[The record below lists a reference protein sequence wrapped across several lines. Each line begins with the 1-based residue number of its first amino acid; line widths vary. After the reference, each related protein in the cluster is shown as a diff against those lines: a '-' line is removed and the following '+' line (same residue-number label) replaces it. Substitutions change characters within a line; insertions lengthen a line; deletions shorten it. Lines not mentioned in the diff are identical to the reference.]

1 MAKLKRASLL
11 KKQKANEP
19 VETPVKQ
26 LSQLSH
32 LSIRERFTIP
42 DSNGDLGKAIHLWRI
57 RYNGVPTALALK
69 KLEASEGKQGLQ
81 SLDMNRD
88 LLLVQLLEWLSYYSN
103 YYSKYN
109 KIGAFIPFVRYSDS
123 LGIDLN
129 EALPRA
135 VLMYS
140 NHLLNETR
148 KPNTSTDA
156 IRKRA
161 DAVRE
166 FLEFHS
172 HTEALS
178 NAIYVSQRDD
188 LTAKTESYD
197 DIELNK
203 LSADLYRVYNTLG
216 KACIRGD
223 SPQSPFKTKRR
234 NWDVHWDN
242 STVWKSK
249 LVVSAYFL
257 TAMYI
262 GNNTTPLTKLTCS
275 DIDLK
280 EVKYDKNA
288 NLYKIT
294 SRKGRDGNKKKPW
307 ELGFTKR
314 GFDFFSTY
322 LSIAAKLNEGN
333 DTDYLFPY
341 VKNGQVVGEITD
353 KQLKQFCVWFLQV
366 SDSKIQPITRRFRK
380 SKSEGVMTLTN
391 DIHQVAEALNNTV
404 STAEKDYLHGKKRQ
418 NDGMLAT
425 ASEAII
431 MTAKGMTKSDAKSN
445 LEKKY
450 GQIISLANLEKQDIK
465 GGSTSVGTRCKSPYG
480 AKSEKQKVKLLK
492 AGLATESDDIACF
505 QFLECFTCEYQAVVA
520 DVEDVWCMMSFR
532 DSVIEAISNPSIN
545 HKFSKEA
552 QVALDEVYSILD
564 DMKQNFP
571 DVYLE
576 AEEKNQ
582 SAPHPLWDDA
592 DAVFDLYKIW

>member
-19 VETPVKQ
+19 VETSVK
-26 LSQLSH
+26 QLSH

-42 DSNGDLGKAIHLWRI
+42 DTNGDLGKAIHLWRV
-57 RYNGVPTALALK
+57 RYNGVPTVLTLEK
-69 KLEASEGKQGLQ
+69 VEASQGKQGLQ

-88 LLLVQLLEWLSYYSN
+88 LLLVQLHEWVSYYSN
-103 YYSKYN
+103 YRTKYN

-140 NHLLNETR
+140 NHLLSETR
-148 KPNTSTDA
+148 KPNSSTDA

-178 NAIYVSQRDD
+178 NAIYVSQKDS
-188 LTAKTESYD
+188 LAAKTESYD
-197 DIELNK
+197 DIELSK
-203 LSADLYRVYNTLG
+203 LSSDLYRVYNTLG
-216 KACIRGD
+216 KAYIKGD
-223 SPQSPFKTKRR
+223 HPESPFKTKRR

-242 STVWKSK
+242 STAWKSK
-249 LVVSAYFL
+249 LVISAYFL

-262 GNNTTPLTKLTCS
+262 GNNTTPLTKLRCS

-280 EVKYDKNA
+280 GVKYDKNA

-322 LSIAAKLNEGN
+322 LSVATKLNEG
-333 DTDYLFPY
+333 DGTDYLFPY
-341 VKNGQVVGEITD
+341 VKNELVVGEVKD
-353 KQLKQFCVWFLQV
+353 KQLRQFCLWFLQV

-391 DIHQVAEALNNTV
+391 DIHQVAEALNN
-404 STAEKDYLHGKKRQ
+404 SIGTAEKDYLHGNKRK

-431 MTAKGMTKSDAKSN
+431 MTAKGMSKSDAKSK

-450 GQIISLANLEKQDIK
+450 GQIISLAELEQQDLK

-480 AKSEKQKVKLLK
+480 TKSEKQKVKLLK
-492 AGLATESDDIACF
+492 AGLATENDD
-505 QFLECFTCEYQAVVA
+505 
-520 DVEDVWCMMSFR
+520 
-532 DSVIEAISNPSIN
+532 
-545 HKFSKEA
+545 
-552 QVALDEVYSILD
+552 
-564 DMKQNFP
+564 
-571 DVYLE
+571 
-576 AEEKNQ
+576 
-582 SAPHPLWDDA
+582 
-592 DAVFDLYKIW
+592 